1 MPEVDALDDR
11 QAVIEWAGRSMPAAY
26 PSLIKALT
34 DEAERDDQVTG
45 LLLTGSMARRD
56 ALPGTDIDV
65 RYLVPTAEPQYF
77 QRAIRD
83 GIRLEQTFMSEPA
96 AEAKLTA
103 TPMHVYAYLDGV
115 ILYDR
120 DGALARLRDQAARI
134 FQDYRTP
141 TEIKQ
146 ISYEALMHVEDKAR
160 VGLESGDLLKATF
173 CLSSASW
180 QLVEGLWAA
189 NDLPLPP
196 HSSVRPHLH
205 DLDGPDDIETLFE
218 RMFLANPEE
227 RVRTGLQL
235 VGWVRNRLRSDVES
249 QSRAS

>member
-34 DEAERDDQVTG
+34 DGAERDDQVTG

-115 ILYDR
+115 ILYDP
-120 DGALARLRDQAARI
+120 DGALARLRDQAAQIYRT
-134 FQDYRTP
+134 YRTP
-141 TEIKQ
+141 PQIKRA
-146 ISYEALMHVEDKAR
+146 IYEALQHPEDKAR
-160 VGLESGDLLKATF
+160 VGLASDDLLRATF
-173 CLSSASW
+173 CLSTTSW
-180 QLVEGLWAA
+180 QLIEGLWAA

-196 HSSVRPHLH
+196 NSSIRPHLR
-205 DLDGPDDIETLFE
+205 DLEGPEDIETLFE
-218 RMFLANPEE
+218 RMFLADPKE
-227 RVRTGLQL
+227 RIRAGLQ
-235 VGWVRNRLRSDVES
+235 VIGWVRDRLRSD
-249 QSRAS
+249 ASGDR